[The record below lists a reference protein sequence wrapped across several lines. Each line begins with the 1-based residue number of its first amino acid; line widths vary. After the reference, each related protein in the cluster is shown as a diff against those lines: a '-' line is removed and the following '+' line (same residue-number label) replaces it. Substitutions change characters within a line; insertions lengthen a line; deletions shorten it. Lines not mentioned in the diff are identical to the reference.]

1 MEIAFHS
8 LALRSVC
15 VSEAKSIGIYGV
27 DVAQSLKR
35 RLADLRAADSIH
47 ELSVWNIAE
56 VPGSG
61 GTAMYIE
68 LSAGFR
74 LTFRANH
81 SKMPMAADGKPSWS
95 NITRIKLMKIEKI
108 ND

>member
-1 MEIAFHS
+1 MEIAFQS
-8 LALRSVC
+8 LSLRSVC
-15 VSEAKSIGIYGV
+15 VSEAKSIGLYGV

-35 RLADLRAADSIH
+35 RLADLRAADSID

-56 VPGSG
+56 VPASG
-61 GTAMYIE
+61 GATMSLE
-68 LSAGFR
+68 LSGGYR

-81 SKMPMAADGKPSWS
+81 SKIPMEADGKPSWS

-108 ND
+108 Q